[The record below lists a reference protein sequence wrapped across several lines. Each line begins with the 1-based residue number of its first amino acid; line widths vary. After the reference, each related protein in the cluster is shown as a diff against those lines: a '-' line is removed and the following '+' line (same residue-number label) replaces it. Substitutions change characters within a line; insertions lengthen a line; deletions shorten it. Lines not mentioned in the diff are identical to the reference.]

1 MTIAELDEEFD
12 KAEKDFNDAFKDAS
26 EKLNKTKKYDAPSL
40 TALVKSEGTYAKL
53 IEGYRSN
60 LAASGKIGE
69 SKMSIAELEG
79 IKNSEPLTKY
89 VTAMKNA
96 QATVPSQ
103 KAIYELVHADMMQE
117 HMNETAPKVP
127 ETTSDAAF
135 SISDMADKFCNYDT
149 DECHELTKEAAKK
162 DEQDKNSAYIK
173 ILNQKAKSA
182 QLWSVYQK
190 EKAAADAIKAK
201 KAKKDKKKK
210 KSKDEKKDAKKDGDK
225 KDEPKDAKK
234 VEKKEA
240 KKEAKKEEKKEEK

>member
-1 MTIAELDEEFD
+1 
-12 KAEKDFNDAFKDAS
+12 
-26 EKLNKTKKYDAPSL
+26 
-40 TALVKSEGTYAKL
+40 
-53 IEGYRSN
+53 
-60 LAASGKIGE
+60 
-69 SKMSIAELEG
+69 MSIAELEG

-149 DECHELTKEAAKK
+149 DECHELIQEATKK

-173 ILNQKAKSA
+173 VLNQKAKSA

-190 EKAAADAIKAK
+190 EKAAGDAIKAK

-210 KSKDEKKDAKKDGDK
+210 KSKDEKKDAKKV
-225 KDEPKDAKK
+225 A
-234 VEKKEA
+234 VEKKDA
-240 KKEAKKEEKKEEK
+240 KKEAKKEEK